1 MSEEPVLPDY
11 AGACVCNLVPALLEP
26 SPQEVAWLPPYV
38 HGANQVVLLVIDGL
52 GWDQLQA
59 RAAVAPTMTGL
70 AGRAITTVAPSTTAT
85 ALTSKIGRAHV

>member
-38 HGANQVVLLVIDGL
+38 HEANQVVLLVIDGL
-52 GWDQLQA
+52 GWSARRLQA
-59 RAAVAPTMTGL
+59 QS
-70 AGRAITTVAPSTTAT
+70 GRQA
-85 ALTSKIGRAHV
+85 R